1 MKRIYK
7 VAMAGWFVG
16 LFYNLKLI
24 VLLNT
29 IRKSDNVKQAL
40 ALLYQAEISLYELFV
55 DDSLYY
61 LWSTV

>member
-40 ALLYQAEISLYELFV
+40 ALLYQAKISLYELFV
-55 DDSLYY
+55 DDTLYY

>member
-1 MKRIYK
+1 
-7 VAMAGWFVG
+7 MAGWFVG

-40 ALLYQAEISLYELFV
+40 ALLYQAEIRLYELFV

>member
-40 ALLYQAEISLYELFV
+40 ALLYQAEIRLYELFV

>member
-1 MKRIYK
+1 
-7 VAMAGWFVG
+7 MAGWFVG

-40 ALLYQAEISLYELFV
+40 AFYCIKLR
-55 DDSLYY
+55 
-61 LWSTV
+61 